1 MMNIAA
7 TATRTTMIEEIF
19 MIDHPSLRKGARS

>member
-19 MIDHPSLRKGARS
+19 MIDQLSFIGRP